1 MPTQN
6 VNLTEHQ
13 SAFIQQ
19 VVEQGS
25 YNNASEVV
33 RDALRLLEQRHE
45 EDRLKLERLRMIAK
59 DAFDSLDRG
68 EGTTVPLEGV
78 RDYLNQIVGRVRE
91 RDVRK
96 ELEADQ
102 PTNS

>member
-6 VNLTEHQ
+6 VNLTDHQ
-13 SAFIQQ
+13 SGFIQQ

-45 EDRLKLERLRMIAK
+45 EDRLKLERLRKITK
-59 DAFDSLDRG
+59 DAFDAFDRG
-68 EGTTVPLEGV
+68 EGVTIPHGGAQEHV
-78 RDYLNQIVGRVRE
+78 NQIMQRIRE
-91 RDVRK
+91 RT
-96 ELEADQ
+96 A
-102 PTNS
+102 

>member
-45 EDRLKLERLRMIAK
+45 EDRLKLERLRKITN
-59 DAFDSLDRG
+59 DAFDALDRG
-68 EGTTVPLEGV
+68 EGISMPLDEVPAFLAG
-78 RDYLNQIVGRVRE
+78 L
-91 RDVRK
+91 K
-96 ELEADQ
+96 EEALRRARA
-102 PTNS
+102 

>member
-13 SAFIQQ
+13 SAFIQK

-45 EDRLKLERLRMIAK
+45 EDRLKLERLRKITT
-59 DAFDSLDRG
+59 DAFDAFDRG
-68 EGTTVPLEGV
+68 EGVTIPHGGAQEHVH
-78 RDYLNQIVGRVRE
+78 QIMQRIRE
-91 RDVRK
+91 RT
-96 ELEADQ
+96 A
-102 PTNS
+102 

>member
-6 VNLTEHQ
+6 VNLTDHQ
-13 SAFIQQ
+13 SGFIQQ

-45 EDRLKLERLRMIAK
+45 EDRLKLERLRKIAK

-78 RDYLNQIVGRVRE
+78 RDYLRELTQESRE
-91 RDVRK
+91 R
-96 ELEADQ
+96 LSSQ
-102 PTNS
+102 